1 MTVKGGGVCSNSNSN
16 SSHGGP
22 ARGWF
27 MGGCTGYCCINRF
40 GELGVATPEG
50 TAHVRID
57 YTTPS

>member
-1 MTVKGGGVCSNSNSN
+1 
-16 SSHGGP
+16 
-22 ARGWF
+22 